1 MLNQCHLRFFI
12 YRQLPG
18 QYYVSITEKIRG
30 NLFSNHC
37 MKKIFAI
44 IVLLLS
50 FTAFAQNEQLAQNYF
65 EKGEFEKAMVIYQD
79 LEKKQPHNIFYAQKL
94 VACYQQLQQYENAEK
109 LLVEKLKKT
118 GQPLLY
124 VELGYNYQLQKDM
137 AKAERNYQAALNTI
151 EDNPSNVYNIASAFE
166 QKVLLE
172 QAIKAYTKA
181 VEVNPNL
188 NFDYQ
193 LALLQ
198 GQLGNVQLM
207 IEKLLSYAY
216 KNQQNMIVV
225 QNQLVRFMSEEGE
238 ENPTAEGDKSFNSML
253 RKALLLNVQKTQD
266 IFWNQFLSWYFVQQ
280 RDYGKAFVQE
290 KAIFKRDPDTFYNIV
305 NLAKLAVE
313 ENEDTTAREIL
324 NFILQNTADPELQMQ
339 SHYYLLSIDIKTAQ
353 EKDHPAI
360 KQLINGLLTQYGVS
374 PYSLDL
380 QLLKADFEAF
390 HLKDTRAGIETL
402 NSTLKLQLNKYQ
414 QAQVKMK
421 LADVLLLDEKFN
433 QAIIYYA
440 QIEEDLKNDAVGH
453 EASLKVAKSSYYKG
467 DFEWA
472 QKQFKVL
479 KSSVSQLIANDAL
492 EMFLLITDNTVE
504 DSTQTALKKFARADF
519 KLYQN
524 KKNDALAGFKE
535 LLTDP
540 TKSIQDVTLLRM
552 GELYQSMGQYPQALE
567 SYQKIID
574 NYKEGIYVDEALFF
588 SAEIYSKKLNDPE
601 KAKPLYEKVLFEH
614 EDSIYFI
621 EARKQFRQLRGD
633 TNS

>member
-1 MLNQCHLRFFI
+1 
-12 YRQLPG
+12 
-18 QYYVSITEKIRG
+18 
-30 NLFSNHC
+30 
-37 MKKIFAI
+37 MKKIIAI
-44 IVLLLS
+44 IVFLFS
-50 FTAFAQNEQLAQNYF
+50 FAAFAQNEQLAQNYF
-65 EKGEFEKAMVIYQD
+65 EKGEFEKALVIYQD
-79 LEKKQPHNIFYAQKL
+79 LEKKQPHNIFFTQKL
-94 VACYQQLQQYENAEK
+94 AACYQQLQQYANAEK
-109 LLVEKLKKT
+109 LLREKLQKM
-118 GQPLLY
+118 GQPMLY

-137 AKAERNYQAALNTI
+137 ANAEKNYKTALAAI
-151 EDNPSNVYNIASAFE
+151 SENPSNVYNIASAFE

-172 QAIKAYTKA
+172 QAVKAYAIA
-181 VEVNPNL
+181 VEANPNL

-193 LALLQ
+193 VALLQ
-198 GQLGNVQLM
+198 GQLGNVELM

-216 KNQQNMIVV
+216 NNPQNLMTV
-225 QNQLVRFMSEEGE
+225 QNQLSRFMSEEGE
-238 ENPTAEGDKSFNSML
+238 ENPTAEGEKSFNTLL

-313 ENEDTTAREIL
+313 ENEDATAREIL
-324 NFILQNTADPELQMQ
+324 NFILQNTTDPELQMQ
-339 SHYYLLSIDIKTAQ
+339 SHYYLLSMDIKTAQ
-353 EKDHPAI
+353 EKDYPVI
-360 KQLINGLLTQYGVS
+360 NQLINGLLTQYGVS

-390 HLKDTRAGIETL
+390 HLKNTAAGIETL
-402 NSTLKLQLNKYQ
+402 NNTLKLQLNKYQ

-421 LADVLLLDEKFN
+421 LADVLLLEEKFN

-453 EASLKVAKSSYYKG
+453 EASLKMAQSSYYKG

-492 EMFLLITDNTVE
+492 ETFLLITDNTVE

-524 KKNDALAGFKE
+524 KKAEALAGFKE

-540 TKSIQDVTLLRM
+540 TQSIQDVTLLRM
-552 GELYQSMGQYPQALE
+552 GEIYQSLGQYPQALE

-574 NYKEGIYVDEALFF
+574 TYKEGIYVDEALFF
-588 SAEIYSKKLNDPE
+588 SAEIYNKKLSDPE
-601 KAKPLYEKVLFEH
+601 KARPLYEKVLFEH